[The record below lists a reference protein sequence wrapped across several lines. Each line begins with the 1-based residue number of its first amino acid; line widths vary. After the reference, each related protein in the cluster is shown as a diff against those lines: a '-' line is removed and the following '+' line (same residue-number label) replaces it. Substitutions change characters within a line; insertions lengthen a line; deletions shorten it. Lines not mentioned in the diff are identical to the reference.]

1 MRSHFWP
8 FIEVQNGNQREVTTK
23 AQKYL
28 GTTDCPDITDKG
40 KSEKRGEGTQDSK
53 QKITKETKNYV
64 LFMLIFFVFGQN
76 PFLGVA
82 SYPSVLSDGALLL
95 RREGG
100 DDFFEARLAAQR
112 IPPRHQFQFAIAD
125 VAGRLDDDGELF
137 AGEIFL
143 SNPRCNHCKVSDEV
157 PADECFFLRRKKLK
171 CATAFAQ
178 RFLFPAEASVD
189 HTQHAPTPDR
199 NPVAPRRFSP
209 ALRVQRQRPAVLCAH
224 RLSCA
229 R

>member
-1 MRSHFWP
+1 MTAR
-8 FIEVQNGNQREVTTK
+8 
-23 AQKYL
+23 
-28 GTTDCPDITDKG
+28 
-40 KSEKRGEGTQDSK
+40 KSLRARGCGWQST
-53 QKITKETKNYV
+53 ETPNSVAGEY
-64 LFMLIFFVFGQN
+64 
-76 PFLGVA
+76 FLW
-82 SYPSVLSDGALLL
+82 
-95 RREGG
+95 REGG
-100 DDFFEARLAAQR
+100 DDFFEARIAAER

-189 HTQHAPTPDR
+189 HTQHAPSRTKIGL
-199 NPVAPRRFSP
+199 RRDD
-209 ALRVQRQRPAVLCAH
+209 
-224 RLSCA
+224 
-229 R
+229 